1 MIDSTIQQTTAVPA
15 YDTGLSG
22 KTGGIQAPDALSGSR
37 AVTPIQDSTQDNA
50 SSVRVTLSNDG
61 LQALRNGGAGGTAN
75 ASDANSDID
84 DSDLPDTVKELLKR
98 IRELRAQLQ
107 EKSLEM
113 QRIMADRNLSEEQ
126 RKQAAQRL
134 QTEISSLNAALTQ
147 TNQQLL
153 QAMNDSKLDSTQRM
167 KAASLIMK

>member
-22 KTGGIQAPDALSGSR
+22 KTGGIQASDALSGSR
-37 AVTPIQDSTQDNA
+37 AVAPIQDSTQDNA

-61 LQALRNGGAGGTAN
+61 LQALRTGGAGNTSN
-75 ASDANSDID
+75 ANSDID

-113 QRIMADRNLSEEQ
+113 QRIMADQNLTEEQ
-126 RKQAAQRL
+126 RKLATQRL
-134 QTEISSLNAALTQ
+134 QTEVASLNAALTQ
-147 TNQQLL
+147 ASQQLL
-153 QAMNDSKLDSTQRM
+153 DAMNDSKLDSTQRM
-167 KAASLIMK
+167 TAASLIMT